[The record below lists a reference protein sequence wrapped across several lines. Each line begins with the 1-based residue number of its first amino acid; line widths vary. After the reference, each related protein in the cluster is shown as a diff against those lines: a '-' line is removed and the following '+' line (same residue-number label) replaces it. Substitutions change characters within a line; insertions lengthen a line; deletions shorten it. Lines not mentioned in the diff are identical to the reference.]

1 MVVKFTLNDIAD
13 VAKQLISLAGSARVI
28 AFHGE
33 MGAGKTTLIDAICHV
48 MEVTDTP
55 GSPTFSI
62 INEYKTAAG
71 QTIYHMDLYRLSGEQ
86 EAASAGV
93 EDCLYSGNLCFVE
106 WPEKIQGLLP
116 DDTLHCYIRSTGN
129 NERKLEINL

>member
-71 QTIYHMDLYRLSGEQ
+71 QTIYHMDLYRLSGNRKRHRQ
-86 EAASAGV
+86 VWKTASILETCA
-93 EDCLYSGNLCFVE
+93 
-106 WPEKIQGLLP
+106 LLNGP
-116 DDTLHCYIRSTGN
+116 KKSRAFCRMTHFIVTSVQLVIM
-129 NERKLEINL
+129 NESLK